1 MIKPEFKDALCI
13 VNGGKFPII
22 THENSASSYKA
33 VFSWHGN
40 DIYIYIK
47 TNRVK
52 LCLSRW
58 IFSRHAATSFSAYAP
73 HSSAWRCSYW
83 THPWFSKLKV
93 CIRSI
98 GTTRITRSSPSV
110 LFIWS
115 IKECLTRLGM
125 GLSVNL
131 EILMPGRWHEA
142 AGELGLLKM
151 SSCRI
156 SPILV
161 RMLKAKFNRAREY
174 ASRIEHPTSYNN
186 KKSTKTIEKPWSAMT
201 RFQSWYP
208 DHGKHN

>member
-98 GTTRITRSSPSV
+98 GTTRITRSSICFVHLINQGVPHTT
-110 LFIWS
+110 WY
-115 IKECLTRLGM
+115 G
-125 GLSVNL
+125 
-131 EILMPGRWHEA
+131 
-142 AGELGLLKM
+142 
-151 SSCRI
+151 
-156 SPILV
+156 
-161 RMLKAKFNRAREY
+161 
-174 ASRIEHPTSYNN
+174 
-186 KKSTKTIEKPWSAMT
+186 TIC
-201 RFQSWYP
+201 QSWNSYARKVAWSRGRIGIAENVFLQNFSDP
-208 DHGKHN
+208 SQDAEGQVQQSTRVCFKNWTPHILQQ